1 MFTRGERSTVKKA
14 EGRKGYEEQK
24 RRGRMVCMLQRS
36 GEERRAERGKEGR
49 RAEEGRKEYNQ
60 SDKGNVKERRQEGGK
75 KEGYHIRN

>member
-1 MFTRGERSTVKKA
+1 MKVGKEREDGMHVAA
-14 EGRKGYEEQK
+14 EWG
-24 RRGRMVCMLQRS
+24 
-36 GEERRAERGKEGR
+36 GKEGR